1 MLLWNESIPTKFFT
15 KLFLR
20 KKRPVDWAESILS
33 QIFVNFVRNYYG
45 TGTDNQKSAAEIV
58 GHPMLS
64 PDNSRAFVVEKAF
77 LYDFADLTLE
87 SLSERIGLSP
97 RQTQRFLRENY
108 GRKFQELRNKSSYVS
123 SRNAACVYKLQYYL
137 DCTEVGYTT
146 AEYFATNFRY
156 FLREISQRLQERKK
170 CKSK

>member
-1 MLLWNESIPTKFFT
+1 
-15 KLFLR
+15 
-20 KKRPVDWAESILS
+20 
-33 QIFVNFVRNYYG
+33 
-45 TGTDNQKSAAEIV
+45 
-58 GHPMLS
+58 MLS

-108 GRKFQELRNKSSYVS
+108 GRKFQELRTKARMS
-123 SRNAACVYKLQYYL
+123 AAEMLLVYTNCSITWIAQS
-137 DCTEVGYTT
+137 VGYTT

-156 FLREISQRLQERKK
+156 FYGKSPRDYRKEK